1 MARTPSI
8 TQEQVNLAA
17 GELVA
22 AGKTPGVRNVRELL
36 GTGSNQTIQ
45 TMLQAWQQA
54 QPAPVVAEQAEVPAE
69 LLQALQAALG
79 TAKAATAAEYQA
91 AITLALSQRDRAN
104 EDALKQYEEYER
116 QVENAAVLSREAM
129 ELRGQNGELQKQVD
143 GLRESDKQRQAAEQR
158 AAGAEATIAALQAKL
173 QEQAELAKA
182 ATEAHG
188 RELQA
193 LKTAHA
199 EALAKLQADAQRA
212 SEKAAAELAQSAQ
225 ALAKA
230 QAEGL
235 EQGKALKA
243 AEGRISG
250 LQGDLAKAQGG
261 QKAAED
267 KAAGVALELSN
278 AQGQMTQ
285 LKDQLKERAALVET
299 LQQRVFKLEAQLPPA
314 EAVKAAPKAGK
325 R

>member
-1 MARTPSI
+1 MARTASI

-36 GTGSNQTIQ
+36 GTGASNQTIQ
-45 TMLQAWQQA
+45 TMLRAWQQA
-54 QPAPVVAEQAEVPAE
+54 QPAPAVAEQAEVPAE
-69 LLQALQAALG
+69 LLQALQVALG

-91 AITLALSQRDRAN
+91 AITSALSQRDRAT
-104 EDALKQYEEYER
+104 EDALKQYGEYE
-116 QVENAAVLSREAM
+116 QQLENAALLSREAM

-143 GLRESDKQRQAAEQR
+143 ALRESDKQRQAAEQR

-173 QEQAELAKA
+173 QEQEALAKA

-193 LKTAHA
+193 LKSAHA
-199 EALAKLQADAQRA
+199 EALGKVQADAQRA
-212 SEKAAAELAQSAQ
+212 AEKAAAELAQSAQ
-225 ALAKA
+225 ALTKA
-230 QAEGL
+230 QAEGVEL
-235 EQGKALKA
+235 GKAVKA

-267 KAAGVALELSN
+267 KAAGVALELSK
-278 AQGQMTQ
+278 AEGRISVLQEQ
-285 LKDQLKERAALVET
+285 AAKVET
-299 LQQRVFKLEAQLPPA
+299 LQQRVFELQAQLPPA
-314 EAVKAAPKAGK
+314 EPAKTAQKPGK